1 LEKKD
6 SFLKNKNNDVKG
18 IIFHLKKGKKKFTI
32 FVNNFFTTKNSHNNL
47 KVTSSNNLYR
57 NIPKPTQIK
66 EDEQEKINY
75 KFGMILYDYI
85 SINDDEI
92 SCLKDEQIKIIKEED
107 NGWSLIELESA
118 KQGKIPKEYYM
129 EIDENE
135 MKRLDFDERIEKEI
149 KLKKLKIELKNKL
162 IKLNIDDYYKVDIE
176 EETEINELFNKQMS
190 NKEEEKEEEM
200 KNIKIQDLFSSIILS
215 KNNKIDYEKIN
226 LILMIYKNFLTPKM
240 LIGILKLFYNYKKKD
255 LKTQN
260 EINDFINNE
269 LIPIRLKITKI
280 LILWIEKYY
289 YDFISM

>member
-1 LEKKD
+1 
-6 SFLKNKNNDVKG
+6 
-18 IIFHLKKGKKKFTI
+18 
-32 FVNNFFTTKNSHNNL
+32 
-47 KVTSSNNLYR
+47 
-57 NIPKPTQIK
+57 
-66 EDEQEKINY
+66 
-75 KFGMILYDYI
+75 MILYDYI

-190 NKEEEKEEEM
+190 NKEEAKEEEM